1 MGARITSDAM
11 RSTWWR
17 AISVGAVLA
26 AALATVGTAPTE
38 AARPILTH
46 KQVLRIA
53 LRVAKSYGVQ
63 HPKGVLEATGRLVVA
78 DEIFDGPEPGFPAP
92 QSPVM
97 RQAEAEIMN
106 QEGGPNRL
114 VDLLAMR
121 GHFVKKAQPDGFP
134 GAEGRVLDLIID
146 AHSGVVDGR
155 GLVEKAPDLSRL
167 GHVTRLG

>member
-1 MGARITSDAM
+1 M

-17 AISVGAVLA
+17 ASSVGAVLA

-63 HPKGVLEATGRLVVA
+63 HPKGILEATGRLVAA
-78 DEIFDGPEPGFPAP
+78 DEIFDKPEPGFR
-92 QSPVM
+92 SPESPEM
-97 RQAEAEIMN
+97 RRAEAEIMN

-114 VDLLAMR
+114 VDLLTMR
-121 GHFVKKAQPDGFP
+121 GHFVKRTRPDGFP
-134 GAEGRVLDLIID
+134 GAGGRVLDLIID
-146 AHSGVVDGR
+146 ARTGVVDGR
-155 GLVEKAPDLSRL
+155 GLIEKAPDLSRL